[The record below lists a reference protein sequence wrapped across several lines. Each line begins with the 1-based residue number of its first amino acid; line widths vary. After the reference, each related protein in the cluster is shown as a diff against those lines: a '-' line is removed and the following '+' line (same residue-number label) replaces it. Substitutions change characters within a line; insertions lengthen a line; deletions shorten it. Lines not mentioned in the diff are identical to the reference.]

1 MKTDKQRISQLS
13 QLGALIKT
21 KQFDSLLGSETENA
35 TSPSSQEV
43 DQPAP
48 VIYLGY
54 SGADELGDNPQ

>member
-54 SGADELGDNPQ
+54 RGADEPGDNPQ